1 MVGPHH
7 GPPRPFAH
15 YSGFDDGNFHENL
28 NGFAPIS
35 NCVQVGYPLSR
46 DQGVADGYDPSA
58 SPMPWRT
65 KPRARVYSGSDPCIS
80 LLRIGDLHASDY
92 SDYSGS
98 HVNTAQRRP
107 NGDGTDSFLSSEF
120 ASSCMPVLSS
130 VVSTFVPLVLPSFP
144 QSIDTTRPV
153 APSLAYSSPPSACSS
168 VLGTD
173 REPHD
178 CSPGDHTHS
187 ISLDGADNVSAV
199 NSMSTVMGIDKGG
212 GSLVLV
218 VECGCTS
225 QDAWRVLGLVE
236 TASDDVFLRSV
247 LSMARDVTSFTIV
260 SAADHFLQD
269 WKEARNVF
277 AGVQQATARTIVHD
291 QHWIQPARNF

>member
-46 DQGVADGYDPSA
+46 DQGVTDG
-58 SPMPWRT
+58 
-65 KPRARVYSGSDPCIS
+65 C
-80 LLRIGDLHASDY
+80 L
-92 SDYSGS
+92 
-98 HVNTAQRRP
+98 
-107 NGDGTDSFLSSEF
+107 
-120 ASSCMPVLSS
+120 PVLSS
-130 VVSTFVPLVLPSFP
+130 VVSTFVPLVRPSFP

-168 VLGTD
+168 VPGTD

-187 ISLDGADNVSAV
+187 SSLDGADNVSAGPAQPV
-199 NSMSTVMGIDKGG
+199 SNTHPMVTRAKVGIFKPKVMNVEVVEPPMIEEALSTLKCYGDKGG